1 MKGDEKKKDKRQSE
15 SKDATK
21 DEKKPTSD
29 GKDRKVSK
37 SRKEKINAPTV
48 RDDEGAKKKDRRNR
62 NRTRGGMMGG

>member
-29 GKDRKVSK
+29 GLCVIFYIK
-37 SRKEKINAPTV
+37 KIQNIYSIY
-48 RDDEGAKKKDRRNR
+48 
-62 NRTRGGMMGG
+62 